1 MNAELVAVGTELL
14 LGEISNTDGQY
25 ISQKLADL
33 GINVFYHTVV
43 GDNPARLEQVLREA
57 GKRSDLVITT
67 GGLGPTYD
75 DLTKE
80 IICRVFDRELVLHEA
95 SLDRI
100 KAFFAERDRPMTENN
115 IKQAYLPRDCT
126 VFENDWGT
134 APGCAF
140 DAGGCIV
147 AMLPGPPRECRPMTD
162 HRLVPYLAAMAD
174 GVIYSDSVR
183 ICGMGE
189 SAVEAL
195 LRPMMENA
203 VNPTVA
209 PYCKLGEVEL
219 RVTARAKTEEEAK
232 ALTAPVVADIRKAL
246 GDVVYGVNV
255 DSLEQAVVAALYDR
269 RLTLA
274 AAESCTGGLVSKR
287 ITDVSGSSAVFLGGA
302 VTYANSVKERVLGVK
317 AETLASF
324 GAVSPETA
332 EEMAR
337 GVCLLTGADIGVSLT
352 GIAGPGGGTAEKPVG
367 LVYLGLCCGGK
378 TEVRELRLGGR
389 SRERADIRGIAAN
402 TALKAVLDAVAKI

>member
-1 MNAELVAVGTELL
+1 MNAELIAVGTELL

-25 ISQKLADL
+25 ISQKLAGL

-43 GDNPARLEQVLREA
+43 GDNPARLEAVLRDA
-57 GKRSDLVITT
+57 AKRSDIVITT

-80 IICRVFDRELVLHEA
+80 LICRVFGKKLVLHQE
-95 SLDRI
+95 SLRRI
-100 KAFFAERDRPMTENN
+100 EGFFADRGRPMTENN
-115 IKQAYLPRDCT
+115 IKQAYLPEGCE
-126 VFENDWGT
+126 VFSNDWGT

-140 DAGGCIV
+140 KAENCVV

-162 HRLVPYLAAMAD
+162 LRLVPYLASLSD

-195 LRPMMENA
+195 LRPIMENA

-219 RVTARAKTEEEAK
+219 RVTAKAGSEAEAK
-232 ALTAPVVADIRKAL
+232 ALTAPVVEEIKSAL

-255 DSLEQAVVAALYDR
+255 DSLEQAVVAGLRDAGLK
-269 RLTLA
+269 LA
-274 AAESCTGGLVSKR
+274 TAESCTGGLVSKR
-287 ITDVSGSSAVFLGGA
+287 ITDVSGSSEVFLGG
-302 VTYANSVKERVLGVK
+302 VVSYANSVKQNVLGVK
-317 AETLASF
+317 EETLASV
-324 GAVSPETA
+324 GAVSAGTA
-332 EEMAR
+332 EQMAR
-337 GVCLLTGADIGVSLT
+337 GVCALTGADVGVSLT
-352 GIAGPGGGTAEKPVG
+352 GIAGPGGGTEEKPVG
-367 LVYLGLCCGGK
+367 LVYMGLCRGEK
-378 TEVRELRLGGR
+378 VTVTELRIGSRGR
-389 SRERADIRGIAAN
+389 TRDDIRSQAAT
-402 TALKAVLDAVAKI
+402 TALKAVLDEIRK